1 MAANKKP
8 VVLGRDAFLARKRKR
23 ELVEL
28 SDGAY
33 IYVQALGAR
42 DLRDAQGTMSGENA
56 TTAEG
61 MDATVRV
68 CIAAV
73 VDENGDTIFDSGDE
87 DLVAEQTI
95 GDLNLIAMT
104 ALRLSGVETE
114 NEENAEG
121 KEDDPLET

>member
-1 MAANKKP
+1 MPASKKP

-42 DLRDAQGTMSGENA
+42 DLRDAQGTMTGDDA

-61 MDATVRV
+61 IDATVRV
-68 CIAAV
+68 CIAAI
-73 VDENGDTIFDSGDE
+73 VDEDGETLFTSEDFDVLAG
-87 DLVAEQTI
+87 QNI
-95 GDLNLIAMT
+95 GDLNLVVMT
-104 ALRLSGVETE
+104 ALRLSGVETS
-114 NEENAEG
+114 EG
-121 KEDDPLET
+121 MDGDPLVT